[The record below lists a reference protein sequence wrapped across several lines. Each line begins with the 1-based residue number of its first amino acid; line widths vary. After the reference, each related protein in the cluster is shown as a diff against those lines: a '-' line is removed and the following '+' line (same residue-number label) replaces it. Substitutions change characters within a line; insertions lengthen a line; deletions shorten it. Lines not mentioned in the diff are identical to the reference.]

1 LLPSDLSG
9 VCMAFSSGT
18 KTAMGEA
25 VSWLIAGAS
34 LIVAFIYLDELK
46 AGLFPISQGQS
57 VQDRQLPHKTSSNLR
72 AQWPRA
78 ATAPTANSGNMVRLR
93 AGLHGHYRTSARL
106 NGRSVDVLVDTGAT
120 NIGLTYADAQRA
132 GIYVN
137 DSDFKYKT
145 RTANGLSRIAIVHLD
160 RVAIG
165 DIVVRNVRATVSQ
178 PGKLGITLLGMS
190 FMSKLRRAEMRD
202 GLLILEN

>member
-1 LLPSDLSG
+1 
-9 VCMAFSSGT
+9 MAISSGT
-18 KTAMGEA
+18 KIAISEA
-25 VSWLIAGAS
+25 ISWFIAGAS
-34 LIVAFIYLDELK
+34 LVGAFIYLDELK
-46 AGLFPISQGQS
+46 AGLFPIPQGQS
-57 VQDRQLPHKTSSNLR
+57 IQNRQLPHKANSNLR
-72 AQWPRA
+72 GQRSRA
-78 ATAPTANSGNMVRLR
+78 AMAPAPNSGNMVRLR
-93 AGLHGHYRTSARL
+93 AGPHGHYRTSARL

-165 DIVVRNVRATVSQ
+165 DIVVRNVRASVSE
-178 PGKLGITLLGMS
+178 PGKLSITLLGMS
-190 FMSKLRRAEMRD
+190 FLSKLRRAEMRN
-202 GLLILEN
+202 GLLVLEN